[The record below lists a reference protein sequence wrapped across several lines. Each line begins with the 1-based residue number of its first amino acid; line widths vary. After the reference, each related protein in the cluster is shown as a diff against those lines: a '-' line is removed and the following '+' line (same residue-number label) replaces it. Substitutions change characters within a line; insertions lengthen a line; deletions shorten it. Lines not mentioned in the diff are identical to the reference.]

1 MEHKNRP
8 DSAVKHTVEKIQKEL
23 VNKLDANGDGVVGI
37 EDVIVLAMKM
47 PGVYINRSTFLQ
59 NELFKNHLQYVIDKA
74 IMTTPAQAG
83 IRASEIDKIADNVI
97 KYERLKVS
105 GISAA
110 LGAPGG
116 WAVVATLP
124 ADILQYYGYTLRAV
138 QKLLYLYGFPE
149 IDVDEQVGLQLD
161 SETVHRIIVCLGVMN
176 GVAGANNAL
185 KAMAHALAIGVEKQ
199 LMKKALTKGVIFP
212 IVKSVMKWFGVNLTK
227 ATFTGAIKNAIPV
240 IGGVLGGSI
249 TFFMFEP
256 CCRKLKE
263 ALQDTRLSNPNH
275 VMDVEE
281 KQMVDSI
288 IGADVIDAKYTE

>member
-59 NELFKNHLQYVIDKA
+59 NELFKNHPQYVIDKA

-199 LMKKALTKGVIFP
+199 LLKNALTKGVIFP
-212 IVKSVMKWFGVNLTK
+212 NVKSVMKWFRPLSSSWQQAAVRPPSSWQQ
-227 ATFTGAIKNAIPV
+227 AAVRPP
-240 IGGVLGGSI
+240 S
-249 TFFMFEP
+249 P
-256 CCRKLKE
+256 CHHQT
-263 ALQDTRLSNPNH
+263 A
-275 VMDVEE
+275 
-281 KQMVDSI
+281 
-288 IGADVIDAKYTE
+288 

>member
-1 MEHKNRP
+1 MEGKNRP
-8 DSAVKHTVEKIQKEL
+8 DIAVKHTVERIQKEL

-47 PGVYINRSTFLQ
+47 PGVYINRSSFLQ
-59 NELFKNHLQYVIDKA
+59 NELFKNYSQDVIDKA
-74 IMTTPAQAG
+74 IATTPAQAG
-83 IRASEIDKIADNVI
+83 IQPSQIDRIADNVI

-110 LGAPGG
+110 LGTPGG

-149 IDVDEQVGLQLD
+149 LDADEQVGLQLD
-161 SETVHRIIVCLGVMN
+161 SETLHRIIVCLGVMN
-176 GVAGANNAL
+176 SVAGANNAL
-185 KAMAHALAIGVEKQ
+185 KAMAHALAIGVEKK
-199 LMKKALTKGVIFP
+199 LLKTALTKGVIFP
-212 IVKSVMKWFGVNLTK
+212 IVKSVMKWFGINLTK
-227 ATFTGAIKNAIPV
+227 ALFAGAVKNAIPV
-240 IGGVLGGSI
+240 IGGVLGGSL

-275 VMDVEE
+275 VMDAEE
-281 KQMVDSI
+281 KRMTDSI
-288 IGADVIDAKYTE
+288 LRDDVIDAKYTE

>member
-59 NELFKNHLQYVIDKA
+59 NELFKNHPQYVIDKA

-176 GVAGANNAL
+176 GV
-185 KAMAHALAIGVEKQ
+185 VEKQ

>member
-59 NELFKNHLQYVIDKA
+59 NELFKNHPQYVIDKA

-161 SETVHRIIVCLGVMN
+161 SE
-176 GVAGANNAL
+176 
-185 KAMAHALAIGVEKQ
+185 
-199 LMKKALTKGVIFP
+199 
-212 IVKSVMKWFGVNLTK
+212 
-227 ATFTGAIKNAIPV
+227 
-240 IGGVLGGSI
+240 
-249 TFFMFEP
+249 
-256 CCRKLKE
+256 
-263 ALQDTRLSNPNH
+263 
-275 VMDVEE
+275 
-281 KQMVDSI
+281 
-288 IGADVIDAKYTE
+288 